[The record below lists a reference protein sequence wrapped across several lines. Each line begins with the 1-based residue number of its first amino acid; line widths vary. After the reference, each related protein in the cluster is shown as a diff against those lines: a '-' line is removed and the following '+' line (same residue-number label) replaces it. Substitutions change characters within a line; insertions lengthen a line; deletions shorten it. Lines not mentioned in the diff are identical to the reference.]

1 MKNKLEFSQIKV
13 FTNYNIYFF
22 NLLFTNNKLNLYKL
36 KSELI
41 LMNNEAS
48 LKIILDGK
56 ESVLAIDSSKT
67 ILDWALDNEI
77 DAPYSCQG
85 GACCTCIAR
94 LKNGEVEMNENSILS
109 QEEIDEGLILTC
121 ISTPKT
127 KNILVDYD
135 DI

>member
-1 MKNKLEFSQIKV
+1 
-13 FTNYNIYFF
+13 
-22 NLLFTNNKLNLYKL
+22 
-36 KSELI
+36 
-41 LMNNEAS
+41 MNDEAF

-56 ESVLAIDSSKT
+56 ENVLTIDSSKT

-94 LKNGEVEMNENSILS
+94 LKNGEVEMSENSILS